1 MLQVVDEHLVWY
13 LGCDF
18 VSLLSIVF
26 NPSNRLEQN
35 EQLELRKSVESGC
48 VIQSQASWDS

>member
-1 MLQVVDEHLVWY
+1 MVLVQV

-48 VIQSQASWDS
+48 VIQLQASWDS